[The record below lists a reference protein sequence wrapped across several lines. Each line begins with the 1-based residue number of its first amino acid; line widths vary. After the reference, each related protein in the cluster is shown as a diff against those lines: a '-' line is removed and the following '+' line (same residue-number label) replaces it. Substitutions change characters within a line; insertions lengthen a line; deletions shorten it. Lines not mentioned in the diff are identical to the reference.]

1 MRKCHILNIVIT
13 IYTTLILT
21 LHSIVAI
28 KCDTYKQLQKKS
40 IDVPTTPL
48 KPSNCLVEGHGT
60 TCTVELDNFP
70 YSLGQYQIDKNEGTI
85 CWYEKSKLDEHI
97 IVTKINLNDS
107 RGKVALLVNPSVKI
121 EDVDL

>member
-1 MRKCHILNIVIT
+1 MYAGRILNIVVI
-13 IYTTLILT
+13 IYTTLIL
-21 LHSIVAI
+21 SDAI
-28 KCDTYKQLQKKS
+28 KCDTYKQLKKKS
-40 IDVPTTPL
+40 TDALTTPL

-60 TCTVELDNFP
+60 TCTVEVDNFP

-97 IVTKINLNDS
+97 IVTKVNLNDS
-107 RGKVALLVNPSVKI
+107 QGKVALLVNPSVKI